1 MHMPYFIDDIIS
13 RISIACNLCQNDGR
27 KARDIVM
34 DIKNKEDPLDPEVK
48 YIIEKMIFLALDSPK
63 KFRQLGI
70 DLIYLLSKNTRNNK
84 NDKR

>member
-1 MHMPYFIDDIIS
+1 
-13 RISIACNLCQNDGR
+13 
-27 KARDIVM
+27 M
-34 DIKNKEDPLDPEVK
+34 DIKNKEDPSDPEVK